1 MKLYIASDH
10 AGYWLKEDIKQDLRS
25 YGHEVVDVG
34 NNQYDPND
42 DYPDFVIACAEKVSG
57 DYGAMGI
64 VVGRSGNG
72 EAMAANKVK
81 GIRAVLCLSDDM
93 AKLAREHNNANVMSL
108 GSEFV
113 DAHKAERIVAVFI
126 DTPFP
131 GEERHVR
138 RTDKISSYENT
149 QN

>member
-10 AGYWLKEDIKQDLRS
+10 AGYWLKEDLKQDLRS

-42 DYPDFVIACAEKVSG
+42 DYPDFVIACAEKVAG

-64 VVGRSGNG
+64 VVGSSGNG

-93 AKLAREHNNANVMSL
+93 AKLAREHNNANILAL
-108 GSEFV
+108 GSDFV

-131 GEERHVR
+131 GEERHAR

>member
-1 MKLYIASDH
+1 MKIYIAADH

-25 YGHEVVDVG
+25 YGHEVIDVG
-34 NNQYDPND
+34 NKHYDPND
-42 DYPDFVIACAEKVSG
+42 DYVDYVLACAENVAG

-64 VVGRSGNG
+64 VLGRTGNG

-81 GIRAVLCLSDDM
+81 GIRAVLCLSDGM
-93 AKLAREHNNANVMSL
+93 AKLAREHNNANMLAL

-113 DAHKAERIVAVFI
+113 DAHKAEGIVSVFV

-131 GEERHVR
+131 GEERHTR
-138 RTDKISSYENT
+138 RIDKIASYEHT

>member
-1 MKLYIASDH
+1 MKIYIASDH

-34 NNQYDPND
+34 NRHYDPND
-42 DYPDFVIACAEKVSG
+42 DYTDFVLTCAEKVAE
-57 DYGAMGI
+57 DYGSMGI
-64 VVGRSGNG
+64 VLGRSGNG

-93 AKLAREHNNANVMSL
+93 AKLAREQNNANILAL

-113 DAHKAERIVAVFI
+113 DAHKAERIVSIFI

-131 GEERHVR
+131 GEERHTR
-138 RTDKISSYENT
+138 RIDKITSYENT